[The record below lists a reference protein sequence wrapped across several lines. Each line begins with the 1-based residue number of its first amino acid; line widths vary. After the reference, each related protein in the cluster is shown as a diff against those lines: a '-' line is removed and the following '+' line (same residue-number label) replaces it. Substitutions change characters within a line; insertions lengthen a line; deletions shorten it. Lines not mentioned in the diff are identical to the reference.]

1 MMRDQN
7 IEEKGLKFMF
17 QRYSLYLINVY
28 WQREGGRERGK
39 GKKGKIGDFKKI
51 VIQSNFEMGRGS

>member
-1 MMRDQN
+1 
-7 IEEKGLKFMF
+7 MF

-39 GKKGKIGDFKKI
+39 GKKGKTGDSKKTAT
-51 VIQSNFEMGRGS
+51 QSNPEMGRGS